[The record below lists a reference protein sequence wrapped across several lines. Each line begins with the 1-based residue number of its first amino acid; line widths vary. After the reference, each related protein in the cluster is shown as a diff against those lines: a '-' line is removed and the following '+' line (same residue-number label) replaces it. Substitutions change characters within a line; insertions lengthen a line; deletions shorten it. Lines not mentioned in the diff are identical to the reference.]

1 MKPNALFKRLPL
13 LLLLFLLA
21 LAGCSAGPP
30 PGKTAGE
37 NQVTEDRVSSGASDS
52 PYFNYIKSEQHK
64 KNSEID
70 KAIVAMDKAVK
81 NDPGSVYLKKELISL
96 YLQNKEKEK
105 ALKTAEEIVASH
117 PDNTDGLIILAK
129 LKQMLDHA
137 NEARELYQKVLQLD
151 PKNKNIY
158 LVLGSMYLEIDNTDE
173 AFKVYS
179 QMSDHFPDSYAAH
192 FFLGKIHALK
202 RNPKYAE
209 KAFLKTLEL
218 KPDLIEPRFELIKIY
233 KSRETKESELNP
245 GIITLYQ
252 EILDIDEHNAQAAL
266 ELPLYYHTHGRTEK
280 AAEMFSSL
288 GRKKA
293 DEYDFL
299 IFTAKE
305 FIGKGR
311 YHDAAVI
318 FTGMLKGAPEN
329 STLNYLAG
337 MAFDS
342 LKQSKKAIRY
352 FLKVTPDSKHYKK
365 VVIHTAFL
373 YSELGR
379 LDRAIAFL
387 ETKHKSMP
395 GDIDIITY
403 LGSFYEENGAYDK
416 GIDILKK
423 GIALSRDNTSLR
435 FRLGIIQDKAGK
447 KEASMETMEKI
458 IEMEPDNASALNYL
472 GYTYADLGIKLDK
485 AETLITRALKIK
497 PDDGFIT
504 DSLGWVYYKKG
515 LYGKAVKTLLKA
527 AELTSFD
534 PVISEHLGDAYEK
547 NGNFHKALEIY
558 QKALSASKEE
568 NKALEEKILKL
579 KTRVMEEEQGQ
590 DVKE

>member
-1 MKPNALFKRLPL
+1 MKPNALLKRLP
-13 LLLLFLLA
+13 LLLFLLA
-21 LAGCSAGPP
+21 LAGCTAGPP
-30 PGKTAGE
+30 SGKAPLE
-37 NQVTEDRVSSGASDS
+37 PQVKEDRISSGASDS
-52 PYFNYIKSEQHK
+52 PYFNYIKSKLHK

-70 KAIVAMDKAVK
+70 KAIAAMDKAVK

-96 YLQNKEKEK
+96 YLENKEKEK
-105 ALKTAEEIVASH
+105 ALKTAETIVASH
-117 PDNTDGLIILAK
+117 PENTDALIILAK
-129 LKQMLDHA
+129 LKQMFDQA
-137 NEARELYQKVLQLD
+137 NEARELYQKVLRLD

-158 LVLGSMYLEIDNTDE
+158 LILGSMYLEIENTDE

-179 QMSDHFPDSYAAH
+179 QMSQQFPDSYAAH

-202 RNPKYAE
+202 KNPEYAE
-209 KAFLKTLEL
+209 EAFLKTLQL
-218 KPDLIEPRFELIKIY
+218 NPDLIEPRFELIKIY
-233 KSRETKESELNP
+233 KSRETRESDLNP
-245 GIITLYQ
+245 DIIRLYE
-252 EILDIDEHNAQAAL
+252 EILDIEEHNAKAAM
-266 ELPLYYHTHGRTEK
+266 ELPLYYHTHGKTEK
-280 AAEMFSSL
+280 AAGMFSSL

-293 DEYDFL
+293 DHYEFL

-311 YHDAAVI
+311 YQDAAVV

-352 FLKVTPDSKHYKK
+352 FLKVKPGSKHYKK

-387 ETKHKSMP
+387 EKKHQAMP
-395 GDIDIITY
+395 EDIDIITY
-403 LGSFYEENGAYDK
+403 LGSFYEENKAYEK

-423 GIALSRDNTSLR
+423 GIALSRDNISLR

-447 KEASMETMEKI
+447 KEACMATMEKI

-485 AETLITRALKIK
+485 AEKLINRALKIK
-497 PDDGFIT
+497 PEDGFIT

-515 LYGKAVKTLLKA
+515 RYGKAVKTLLKA

-534 PVISEHLGDAYEK
+534 PVVSEHLGDAYEK
-547 NGNFHKALEIY
+547 NGNFQKALEIY

-568 NKALEEKILKL
+568 DKALEEKIRKL
-579 KTRVMEEEQGQ
+579 KTRIMEEEQSQ